1 MAVSSPSTRSPR
13 AERTRSALI
22 AAGFD
27 LLVER
32 PIDGIPIDELVAKA
46 GVGKGS
52 FFNHFKDK
60 RDFESAVANAIR
72 RDIETLIAQ
81 TNASLEDPML
91 RLIGGMRVSARFAM
105 NHPKSTAILLRNTV
119 RGTGSDHPLN
129 KGLKEDIEAAHAQ
142 GLIRPEAHRTG
153 VLYWLG
159 LCQILMANLIEGA
172 VSAPQGEARIRDM
185 LELGLAGLGV
195 TPARIAALLA
205 DAGDGDQSTS

>member
-1 MAVSSPSTRSPR
+1 MTSQTSASLSPR
-13 AERTRSALI
+13 AERTRAVLI

-32 PIDGIPIDELVAKA
+32 PIDGIPIDEIVAKA

-72 RDIETLIAQ
+72 RDIESRVSEA
-81 TNASLEDPML
+81 NAGIDDPIL
-91 RLIGGMRVSARFAM
+91 RLIGGMRVAASFAM
-105 NHPKSTAILLRNTV
+105 ERPKSAAILMRNTV

-129 KGLKEDIEAAHAQ
+129 MGLRADINAAYEQ
-142 GLIRPEAHRTG
+142 GMIRPEASRIG

-159 LCQILMANLIEGA
+159 LCQILMANLIEA
-172 VSAPQGEARIRDM
+172 HNAKKVSEGILHDM
-185 LELGLAGLGV
+185 LTLGLAGLGV
-195 TPARIAALLA
+195 RPEEIVTLIERSGA
-205 DAGDGDQSTS
+205 

>member
-1 MAVSSPSTRSPR
+1 MTSQTSASLSPR
-13 AERTRSALI
+13 AERTRAALI

-60 RDFESAVANAIR
+60 RDFEAAVANSIR
-72 RDIETLIAQ
+72 LDIESRVAGA
-81 TNASLEDPML
+81 NANLQDPLL
-91 RLIGGMRVSARFAM
+91 RLIGGMRVAASFAIER
-105 NHPKSTAILLRNTV
+105 PKSTAILMRNTV

-129 KGLKEDIEAAHAQ
+129 TGLKADIAAAHAQ
-142 GLIRPEAHRTG
+142 GLISPEAHRTG

-159 LCQILMANLIEGA
+159 LCQILMTSLIEK
-172 VSAPQGEARIRDM
+172 QETEADSSIKIRDM
-185 LELGLAGLGV
+185 LTLGLTGLGIPQDE
-195 TPARIAALLA
+195 TAALVRRS
-205 DAGDGDQSTS
+205 GV